1 VPSRPRFLEN
11 LAPRPDPV
19 TTPHKHPS
27 LSGDGSEMK
36 GGEASAPH
44 RHMDFGGSVGN
55 QKEGRLFQPRF
66 PISILHLYLCGF
78 ERGEDAL
85 EVHTRGGEAA
95 SKPVCTLHGPEG
107 QKGNFGLCF
116 VLAAGAASDADQRSN
131 CLSSSSVDA
140 S

>member
-36 GGEASAPH
+36 GGEAPAPH
-44 RHMDFGGSVGN
+44 RHMACVGSLGN

-66 PISILHLYLCGF
+66 PISILHLNH
-78 ERGEDAL
+78 RGLFVMCIYAGL
-85 EVHTRGGEAA
+85 NAVKTLGRCTRSG
-95 SKPVCTLHGPEG
+95 
-107 QKGNFGLCF
+107 
-116 VLAAGAASDADQRSN
+116 
-131 CLSSSSVDA
+131 
-140 S
+140 